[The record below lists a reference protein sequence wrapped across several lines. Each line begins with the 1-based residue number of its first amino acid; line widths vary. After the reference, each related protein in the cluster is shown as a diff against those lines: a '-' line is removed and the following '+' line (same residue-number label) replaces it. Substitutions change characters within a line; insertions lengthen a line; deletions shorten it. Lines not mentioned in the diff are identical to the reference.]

1 MKKIFTLLFVTFLFA
16 RMIQAQERTTLN
28 VKDLHS
34 GIEKYIKKNYEGYKA
49 VEAYKYD
56 PVLVMTIKKGEATEK
71 LVFDIKGKFQFKAT
85 EADRAKVA
93 QQTRT
98 TMSLKDVDSGI
109 TKYIKKNYEDYKLT
123 EAFMFEEVY
132 STKVIKGDATET
144 LVFDKEGKFVKKL
157 TPPVPAAQPKKADS
171 VPVKNDDPKK
181 ADTAK
186 K

>member
-1 MKKIFTLLFVTFLFA
+1 MKKLLTLFLVTFLFNG
-16 RMIQAQERTTLN
+16 MIQAQEKTTLN
-28 VKDLHS
+28 VKDLNS

-93 QQTRT
+93 LQTRT
-98 TMSLKDVDSGI
+98 TMSLKDVESDI
-109 TKYIKKNYEDYKLT
+109 TKYIKKNFEGYKLT
-123 EAFMFEEVY
+123 EAYIFEEVY
-132 STKVIKGDATET
+132 TTKIVKGDATET
-144 LVFDKEGKFVKKL
+144 LLFDKEGEFVKKV
-157 TPPVPAAQPKKADS
+157 TAPVPAAPPKKADS
-171 VPVKNDDPKK
+171 VPAKKEDPKK
-181 ADTAK
+181 ADTTK